1 VTHRALSGSRT
12 SAFQSHKQHK
22 DKNNPQS
29 TELQTA
35 FTNYAGMH
43 IKESHR
49 NLQTLDLTDA
59 MSVIEMS

>member
-22 DKNNPQS
+22 DKS

-35 FTNYAGMH
+35 VTNNAGMH
-43 IKESHR
+43 RKESHR
-49 NLQTLDLTDA
+49 NLQKLDLTDA
-59 MSVIEMS
+59 MSVIEIS